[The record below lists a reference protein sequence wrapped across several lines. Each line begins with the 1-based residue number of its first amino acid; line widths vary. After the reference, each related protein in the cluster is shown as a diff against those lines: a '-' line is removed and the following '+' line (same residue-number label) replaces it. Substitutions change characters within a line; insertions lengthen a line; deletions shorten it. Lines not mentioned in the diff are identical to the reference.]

1 MIGEVKYLADNK
13 TRLFIFATALRYNEL
28 GLSSK
33 VVGRIQRKNRFCNNE
48 LHGMEMRTREK
59 ENAVRELACFC
70 YFIYDFIKRVVCLN
84 HRAN

>member
-1 MIGEVKYLADNK
+1 M
-13 TRLFIFATALRYNEL
+13 TA
-28 GLSSK
+28 LSSK

-70 YFIYDFIKRVVCLN
+70 YFIYNFIKRVVCLN